1 MLLLTLLLRI
11 RIIAMIIGRILQV
24 CGSIWTSAC
33 RKDISYSRDFQL
45 LLYILPTSP
54 IPRDVSTFC
63 GSIAILRAGGGC
75 CFQADACSA
84 PLSRREP

>member
-33 RKDISYSRDFQL
+33 RKDISYSRDLQL
-45 LLYILPTSP
+45 LLYIPPISSVLP
-54 IPRDVSTFC
+54 DASTFC
-63 GSIAILRAGGGC
+63 GSRARLRVGGGC
-75 CFQADACSA
+75 CFQADVCSA